1 MAIASFMRRL
11 RGRTRLVIAL
21 VCVAIVLS
29 GCSRRSSDQRE
40 VVRFWAMGYEGE
52 VVAQFIPE
60 FERRNPGI
68 RVEVQQLP
76 WSAAHEKLLTSFA
89 GDALPDVC
97 ALGTTWIPEF
107 ASLGALTPIEPYLSA
122 TPSIQPRDYFQGA
135 WDAGVIEAR
144 AYAVPW
150 YVETRLPFY
159 RRDILASAGIREPP
173 RNWDEWRKAL
183 AAIKKKVGPDRYAI
197 LLPLNEFEPLLN
209 LAIQQ
214 PDPLLRDGGRYGNFR
229 SAGFRRALAFYKEIF
244 DKDWAPAVGNQE
256 IANVWDEFGRG
267 YFSFYVNGSWNIAKF
282 RERLSGPVADA
293 WSTMPLPGPGKQ
305 PGASVA
311 GGTSFVLFAKSRHE
325 DAAWKLVTF
334 LSDPEVQTRF
344 YSLTGDLPPRRSA
357 WAREPLAS
365 DPYTRAFREQLER
378 AKPTPK
384 VPEWERIAQEMRIV
398 SEQMVAGR
406 YSVDEAAA
414 ELDRRADRMLEK
426 RRWMLEQGTAGA
438 AP

>member
-1 MAIASFMRRL
+1 M
-11 RGRTRLVIAL
+11 
-21 VCVAIVLS
+21 
-29 GCSRRSSDQRE
+29 
-40 VVRFWAMGYEGE
+40 
-52 VVAQFIPE
+52 
-60 FERRNPGI
+60 
-68 RVEVQQLP
+68 
-76 WSAAHEKLLTSFA
+76 
-89 GDALPDVC
+89 
-97 ALGTTWIPEF
+97 
-107 ASLGALTPIEPYLSA
+107 
-122 TPSIQPRDYFQGA
+122 
-135 WDAGVIEAR
+135 
-144 AYAVPW
+144 
-150 YVETRLPFY
+150 
-159 RRDILASAGIREPP
+159 
-173 RNWDEWRKAL
+173 
-183 AAIKKKVGPDRYAI
+183 
-197 LLPLNEFEPLLN
+197 
-209 LAIQQ
+209 
-214 PDPLLRDGGRYGNFR
+214 LRDGGRYGDFR
-229 SAGFRRALAFYKEIF
+229 SPGFRRALAFYKEIF

-293 WSTMPLPGPGKQ
+293 WSTMPLPGPGKE

-311 GGTSFVLFAKSRHE
+311 GGTSFVLFAKSRHK

-357 WAREPLAS
+357 WTREPLAS